1 MFYLLITDGR
11 IIIWIANM
19 VVYDSDN
26 FLLQI
31 IVVVV

>member
-1 MFYLLITDGR
+1 
-11 IIIWIANM
+11 M